1 MNKPLHQVLIVD
13 DEPDIR
19 EVLELTLG
27 RMNLETRAASNLE
40 EAKGLLDAY
49 KFDLCLTDMRLP
61 DGNGIELVRY
71 IQEKYPYLPVAVI
84 TAFGNMETAI
94 AALKAGAFDFVS
106 KPLDLNDLRNIVR
119 SALRVG
125 QTPVRVAAAAA
136 GGVKPS
142 PTAAR
147 MLGNS
152 AAIQKVRTMIERLA
166 RGQAPVYLSGE
177 SGTGKELAARLIHEL
192 GPRADKPFVAV
203 NCGAIPENL
212 MESEF
217 FGHKKGSFTGAV
229 TDKEGLFQAA
239 DGGTLFL
246 DEVGDLPLHMQVK
259 LLRAIQEKSVRPVGS
274 QNEVRVD
281 VRILCA
287 THKNLH
293 DLVAQGRFRQDLYYR
308 LNVIELHIPA
318 LRERP
323 EDIPLL
329 AENLSARLAANL
341 GMNPPPRLTPE
352 ALEALSRYPFP
363 GNVRELENILERA
376 LTLCNGTEITRQDL
390 QLREDTVAAAG
401 LSAAGS
407 GGVAEED
414 SYSLFGAESLDEYLE
429 RIERQAIEQALAKTN
444 QNKTAAAKLLGISFR
459 ALRYKL
465 EKLGIE

>member
-1 MNKPLHQVLIVD
+1 MNRPKHQVLIVD
-13 DEPDIR
+13 DEPHIR
-19 EVLELTLG
+19 EVLELALG

-40 EAKGLLDAY
+40 EAKSLLEAFR
-49 KFDLCLTDMRLP
+49 FDLCLTDMRLP

-106 KPLDLNDLRNIVR
+106 KPLDLDDLRNIVR

-125 QTPVRVAAAAA
+125 QAPAARAAT
-136 GGVKPS
+136 GGRGEGEPS
-142 PTAAR
+142 PTTAR
-147 MLGNS
+147 MLGDS
-152 AAIQKVRTMIERLA
+152 PAIQKVRTMIERLA
-166 RGQAPVYLSGE
+166 RGQAPVYISGE

-229 TDKEGLFQAA
+229 ADKEGLFQAA

-274 QNEVRVD
+274 QSEVRVD

-293 DLVAQGRFRQDLYYR
+293 ELVAQGRFRQDLYYR
-308 LNVIELHIPA
+308 LNVIELHIPP

-329 AENLSARLAANL
+329 AESLSAKLAGDL
-341 GMNPPPRLTPE
+341 GMRPPRLTLE
-352 ALEALSRYPFP
+352 ALEALQRYPFP

-376 LTLCNGTEITRQDL
+376 LTLCNGTEITAQDL
-390 QLREDTVAAAG
+390 QLRASPAEDR
-401 LSAAGS
+401 
-407 GGVAEED
+407 GGGAEAD
-414 SYSLFGAESLDEYLE
+414 FSTLFGTESLDDYLE
-429 RIERQAIEQALAKTN
+429 RIERRAIEQALARTN